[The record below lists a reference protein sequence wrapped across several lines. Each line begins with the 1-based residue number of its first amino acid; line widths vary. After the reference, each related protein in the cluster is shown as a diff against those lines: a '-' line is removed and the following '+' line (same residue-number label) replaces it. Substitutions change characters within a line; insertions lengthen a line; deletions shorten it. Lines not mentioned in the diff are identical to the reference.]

1 MAVVVKFVPDKKGV
15 AGVAVSRPVQQAT
28 QKVAGEGKR
37 YAMSISP
44 VDSGEYLTS
53 WEIIPSTT
61 VIAGMRRAAA
71 LLMNHSS
78 HAAAVEYGNAA
89 TKGDGHHVLQRTLD
103 HLNSR
108 PRLPR

>member
-1 MAVVVKFVPDKKGV
+1 MAVVVKFVPDKKGI
-15 AGVAVSRPVQQAT
+15 AGIAVSRPLHRAT

-53 WEIIPSTT
+53 WQVIGSTT

-71 LLMNHSS
+71 LLINLAS
-78 HAAAVEYGNAA
+78 HAAAVEWGNAA
-89 TKGDGHHVLQRTLD
+89 TNGNGHHVLQRTLD

-108 PRLPR
+108 PGLPR